1 MLAATAIGPTARIA
15 MMTWALSRIADIEVK
30 ARGEGAI

>member
-15 MMTWALSRIADIEVK
+15 TMIWALSRIADIGQD
-30 ARGEGAI
+30 ARGDRGI

>member
-15 MMTWALSRIADIEVK
+15 TMTWALSRTADIEVQ
-30 ARGEGAI
+30 ARAVRGI

>member
-15 MMTWALSRIADIEVK
+15 TMTWALSRIADIEAK
-30 ARGEGAI
+30 ARGDREI